1 MEWIMPMPLHSE
13 ELRLT
18 SCLRE
23 LILEFGTTVE
33 DIEGRLGWEAERLST
48 LLERR
53 KGWRLTEVFE
63 VLSALELTPAYFF
76 GRIYGLDSREAEALT
91 LSDRD
96 SRFKESQRVVQ
107 EAVTRRF
114 AWKRERL
121 ETEVK

>member
-1 MEWIMPMPLHSE
+1 MEWVMPMLLHPE
-13 ELRLT
+13 ELRLAG
-18 SCLRE
+18 CLRE

-33 DIEGRLGWEAERLST
+33 DIEGRLGWEAERLAA

-53 KGWRLTEVFE
+53 KGWKLTEVFE

-76 GRIYGLDSREAEALT
+76 GRVYGVSLRETEALT
-91 LSDRD
+91 LSDMD
-96 SRFKESQRVVQ
+96 NRFEESQRVVQ

-121 ETEVK
+121 EAEVK